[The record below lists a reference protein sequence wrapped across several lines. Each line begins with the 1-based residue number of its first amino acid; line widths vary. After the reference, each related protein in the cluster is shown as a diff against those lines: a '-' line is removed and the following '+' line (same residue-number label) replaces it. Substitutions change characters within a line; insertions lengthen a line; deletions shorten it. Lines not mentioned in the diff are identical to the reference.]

1 MKERCLPKDSKS
13 GESRSGAE
21 ASLVQNNWLNR
32 CGNAL
37 WNRPVSQ
44 KPTTIPGQTWC
55 AATPA
60 SPSTCGSSS
69 ESCCSSHTTT
79 AAASAGLTKR
89 KVRPHGHVTDW
100 RKPRFPHLSRVRTFR
115 KRPDTVSFLEGWRQ
129 SDCKNLV
136 EEKKNRLSDQISE
149 FFYPKESSKSKTPL
163 TLPDCGASGRTGL
176 PWTMTNSAAPYV
188 STTRRASFGSP
199 MCLADWCTSSST
211 LYNWTWEWTCARYAG
226 HTGCTI
232 EVTWTLKL
240 FLVVF
245 VRYCFQ
251 L

>member
-115 KRPDTVSFLEGWRQ
+115 KRPDAVSFLEGWRQ

-136 EEKKNRLSDQISE
+136 EEKKKTDYLIKFLNSSIQRNLQNRRLRSRCQTVGHQEEPACHELWQTQPLHTSVLQEGHHSE
-149 FFYPKESSKSKTPL
+149 ARCVSQ
-163 TLPDCGASGRTGL
+163 TGV
-176 PWTMTNSAAPYV
+176 PVRPPCIT
-188 STTRRASFGSP
+188 
-199 MCLADWCTSSST
+199 
-211 LYNWTWEWTCARYAG
+211 G
-226 HTGCTI
+226 HENGHVQDMLDI
-232 EVTWTLKL
+232 RDV
-240 FLVVF
+240 
-245 VRYCFQ
+245 Q
-251 L
+251 